1 MPSYRVQLE
10 IGALKPGVS
19 PERVLPAAAGAA
31 GELAEVEASDIRV
44 VSGAPRAIVRFA
56 VDDPELAGQVA
67 AHVAATAAALADIRR
82 WSVTQRVHGRW
93 VPQD

>member
-1 MPSYRVQLE
+1 
-10 IGALKPGVS
+10 
-19 PERVLPAAAGAA
+19 
-31 GELAEVEASDIRV
+31 